1 MKHYV
6 ISQHE
11 SYEYEGTNSVPVAIR
26 HCDELDVIAE
36 VAILNANVTTAD
48 DDLVTHYYTYHEIPL
63 AGFGTEFDLP
73 SKKAE
78 YNLVSLR
85 NRMEFDI
92 ERAHVFYNH
101 GKENIFCSRHDTFKS
116 YFLEDH
122 RCRERSVGIPQEQ
135 VEDLFDEIF
144 ANYVKRGIR
153 LE

>member
-1 MKHYV
+1 MNHYV

-36 VAILNANVTTAD
+36 VAILNANVTTEQ
-48 DDLVTHYYTYHEIPL
+48 DDLVSHYYTYHEIPL
-63 AGFGTEFDLP
+63 TGFGTTFDLP

-85 NRMEFDI
+85 NTMEFDI

-101 GKENIFCSRHDTFKS
+101 GKENIFCSRHDTFKG
-116 YFLEDH
+116 YFLENH
-122 RCRERSVGIPQEQ
+122 RCRERSAGLSSEE
-135 VEDLFDEIF
+135 VEAIFDDAF
-144 ANYVKRGIR
+144 SAYVKRGIR
-153 LE
+153 LV

>member
-1 MKHYV
+1 MNHYV

-36 VAILNANVTTAD
+36 VAILNANVTTEQ
-48 DDLVTHYYTYHEIPL
+48 DDLVSHYYTYHEIPL
-63 AGFGTEFDLP
+63 TGFGTNFDLP

-85 NRMEFDI
+85 NQMEFNI

-101 GKENIFCSRHDTFKS
+101 GKENIFCSRHDTFKA

-122 RCRERSVGIPQEQ
+122 RCRERAVGIPYEQ
-135 VEDLFDEIF
+135 VEDMFDEVF
-144 ANYVKRGIR
+144 SAYVKRGIR
-153 LE
+153 LV